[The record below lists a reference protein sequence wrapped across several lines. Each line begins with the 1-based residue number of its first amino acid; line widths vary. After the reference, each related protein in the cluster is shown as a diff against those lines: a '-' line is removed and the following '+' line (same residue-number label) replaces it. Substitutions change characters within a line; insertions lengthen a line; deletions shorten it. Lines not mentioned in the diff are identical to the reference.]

1 MIPAP
6 NTFNKIKLALVH
18 VLYFFSHALKIG
30 LYEWNF
36 YLRSVYANSVTN
48 MSLQLSV
55 VLVGILDVVS
65 VRKLTEKNLLL
76 WLVFL

>member
-1 MIPAP
+1 MFC
-6 NTFNKIKLALVH
+6 T
-18 VLYFFSHALKIG
+18 FFSHALKIG